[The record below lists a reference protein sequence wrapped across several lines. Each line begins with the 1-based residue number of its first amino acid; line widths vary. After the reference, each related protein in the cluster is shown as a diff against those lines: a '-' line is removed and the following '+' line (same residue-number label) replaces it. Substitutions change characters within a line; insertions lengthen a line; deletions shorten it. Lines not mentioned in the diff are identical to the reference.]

1 MVSVTTSSTEKSTL
15 KKRLKALRIV
25 IKKFT
30 NRAKWARAVTA
41 TRIVAMFFDLI
52 GDSDT
57 AKIAAK
63 LPEIN
68 Y

>member
-1 MVSVTTSSTEKSTL
+1 MG
-15 KKRLKALRIV
+15 AGP
-25 IKKFT
+25 
-30 NRAKWARAVTA
+30 VTA